1 MIVLLGPTASG
12 KSAAAVKLA
21 KEMNGEVVGADAVQ
35 IYRDL
40 VIGSA
45 APTPQERGG
54 IPHHLVGLL
63 DLSEEINAGR
73 YIKLARPLIED
84 IIARGRRPILVG
96 GTNFYVDAFLNGLSP
111 VPELD
116 EEKKEAFAERCAP
129 MATAELYAELR
140 AVDPRWAASISS
152 PNDRQR
158 ILRGLEVF
166 HLTGTPLSVWN
177 EKPRERGWDGQ
188 YKKIALSIDREILN
202 GRIALRTKKMLD
214 GGLLDEVSAIHAKGF
229 TPANCRVLNSIGYR
243 EAFDHLDGRIASK
256 EELEELIVIHTRQ
269 LAKRQMT
276 WLKGD
281 TGIEWRDPFLHPL
294 VKGD

>member
-12 KSAAAVKLA
+12 KSAYAVKLA
-21 KEMNGEVVGADAVQ
+21 QEMNGEVIGADAVQ

-40 VIGSA
+40 IIGSA
-45 APTPQERGG
+45 APTPEERCGV
-54 IPHHLVGLL
+54 PHHLIGIL
-63 DLSEEINAGR
+63 DLSEDINAGR
-73 YIKLARPLIED
+73 YIELARSIIED
-84 IIARGRRPILVG
+84 IIARGGTPILVG
-96 GTNFYVDAFLNGLSP
+96 GTNFYVEAFLNGLSP

-116 EEKKEAFAERCAP
+116 EARKDAFAERCAP
-129 MATAELYAELR
+129 LPTADLFAELQQA
-140 AVDPRWAASISS
+140 DPRWADAISS

-177 EKPRERGWDGQ
+177 ERPREQGWSGQ
-188 YKKIALSIDREILN
+188 YKKIALAVERAVLHE
-202 GRIALRTKKMLD
+202 RIAARTKKMLAD
-214 GGLLDEVSAIHAKGF
+214 GLLDEAAAIRAKGF

-281 TGIEWRDPFLHPL
+281 TGIEWRQAS
-294 VKGD
+294 

>member
-1 MIVLLGPTASG
+1 MIVLCGPTASG
-12 KSAAAVKLA
+12 KTSYAIKLA
-21 KEMNGEVVGADAVQ
+21 NELNGEVVGADAVQ

-45 APTPQERGG
+45 APTTEERSD
-54 IPHHLVGLL
+54 IPHHLIGIL
-63 DLSEEINAGR
+63 DLSEDINAGKYLR
-73 YIKLARPLIED
+73 LVHPVVND
-84 IIARGRRPILVG
+84 IIARGRTPILVG

-116 EEKKEAFAERCAP
+116 EAEKETFACRCADRPTSDLFAE
-129 MATAELYAELR
+129 LQS
-140 AVDPRWAASISS
+140 VDPRWAAAISS

-177 EKPRERGWDGQ
+177 EQPREQGWSGR
-188 YKKIALSIDREILN
+188 YEKIALAVDRETLN
-202 GRIALRTKKMLD
+202 ERIVARTKKMLAD
-214 GGLLDEVSAIHAKGF
+214 GLLDEVSAIRAKGF
-229 TPANCRVLNSIGYR
+229 TPATCRVLGSIGYQ

-276 WLKGD
+276 WLKND
-281 TGIEWRDPFLHPL
+281 PSIEWRDPVLHPL

>member
-12 KSAAAVKLA
+12 KSAYAVKLA
-21 KEMNGEVVGADAVQ
+21 KELGGEVVGADAVQ

-40 VIGSA
+40 VVGSA
-45 APTPQERGG
+45 APTPEERGD
-54 IPHHLVGLL
+54 IPHHLIGIL
-63 DLSEEINAGR
+63 DLAKDINAGT
-73 YIKLARPLIED
+73 YIELARPVVEG
-84 IIARGRRPILVG
+84 IIARGRVPILVG

-116 EEKKEAFAERCAP
+116 EEKKEAFAAHCEGRP
-129 MATAELYAELR
+129 TAELFAELQ
-140 AVDPRWAASISS
+140 AADPRWADAISS

-158 ILRGLEVF
+158 ILRGLEVL

-177 EKPRERGWDGQ
+177 ERPRERGWSGP
-188 YKKIALSIDREILN
+188 YRKIALLVDRETLHE
-202 GRIALRTKKMLD
+202 RIVARTRKMLGD
-214 GGLLDEVSAIHAKGF
+214 GLQGEVSAIRAKGF
-229 TPANCRVLNSIGYR
+229 SPANCRVLGSIGYR

-281 TGIEWRDPFLHPL
+281 PEIAWIAGA
-294 VKGD
+294 

>member
-12 KSAAAVKLA
+12 KSAYAVKLA
-21 KEMNGEVVGADAVQ
+21 QEMNGEVIGADAVQ

-40 VIGSA
+40 IIGSA
-45 APTPQERGG
+45 APTPEERCGV
-54 IPHHLVGLL
+54 PHHLIGIL
-63 DLSEEINAGR
+63 DLSEDINAGR
-73 YIKLARPLIED
+73 YIELARSIIED
-84 IIARGRRPILVG
+84 IIARGGTPILVG
-96 GTNFYVDAFLNGLSP
+96 GTNFYVEAFLNGLSP

-116 EEKKEAFAERCAP
+116 EARKDAFAERCAP
-129 MATAELYAELR
+129 LPTADLFAELQQA
-140 AVDPRWAASISS
+140 DPRWADAISS

-177 EKPRERGWDGQ
+177 ERPSEQGWSGQ
-188 YKKIALSIDREILN
+188 YKKIALAVERAVLHE
-202 GRIALRTKKMLD
+202 RIAARTKKMLAD
-214 GGLLDEVSAIHAKGF
+214 GLLDEAAAIRAKGF

-281 TGIEWRDPFLHPL
+281 TGIEWRQAS
-294 VKGD
+294 

>member
-12 KSAAAVKLA
+12 KSAYAVKLA
-21 KEMNGEVVGADAVQ
+21 KELNGEVVGADAVQ

-40 VIGSA
+40 IIGSA

-54 IPHHLVGLL
+54 IPHHLIGML
-63 DLSEEINAGR
+63 DLSEDINAGR
-73 YIKLARPLIED
+73 YIKLARPLVED
-84 IIARGRRPILVG
+84 LLARDRVPILVG

-116 EEKKEAFAERCAP
+116 EARKEAFAERCAP
-129 MATAELYAELR
+129 LPTADLFAELR
-140 AVDPRWAASISS
+140 QADPRWADAISS

-177 EKPRERGWDGQ
+177 EKPREQGWEGPC
-188 YKKIALSIDREILN
+188 KKIALSVDRETLN
-202 GRIALRTKKMLD
+202 GRIAARTKKMLD
-214 GGLLDEVSAIHAKGF
+214 GGLLDEVSAIRAKGF

-281 TGIEWRDPFLHPL
+281 TGIEWRQAS
-294 VKGD
+294 

>member
-12 KSAAAVKLA
+12 KSAYAVTLA
-21 KEMNGEVVGADAVQ
+21 KEIGGEVIGVDAVQ

-45 APTPQERGG
+45 APTAEERGPV
-54 IPHHLVGLL
+54 PHHLIGLL
-63 DLSEEINAGR
+63 DLSEDINAGR
-73 YIKLARPLIED
+73 YIELARPVIEEVV
-84 IIARGRRPILVG
+84 ARGKTPILVG
-96 GTNFYVDAFLNGLSP
+96 GTNFYVDAFLTGLSP

-116 EEKKEAFAERCAP
+116 EEKKDSFAERCAP
-129 MATAELYAELR
+129 VATATLYAELR
-140 AVDPRWAASISS
+140 AADPRWAVAISS

-158 ILRGLEVF
+158 ILRGLEVY

-177 EKPRERGWDGQ
+177 EKPREKGWGGQ
-188 YKKIALSIDREILN
+188 YRKIALSVEREVLN
-202 GRIALRTKKMLD
+202 ERIVARTKKMLA
-214 GGLLDEVSAIHAKGF
+214 GGLLDEVAAIHAKGF
-229 TPANCRVLNSIGYR
+229 TPANCRVLGSIGYR

-276 WLKGD
+276 WLKS
-281 TGIEWRDPFLHPL
+281 DPEIAWIAP
-294 VKGD
+294 